1 MGLRIAALVTFLLAT
16 FAPVP
21 AMIATARAADST
33 PVRLHA
39 AGSLRSAMLE
49 IAKGFTAAYGIAVD
63 ANFKSS
69 GLLREGFEKGTAG
82 DVFASADMGNPQ
94 KLQQE
99 GLSGPVVLF
108 ARNQL
113 CAIARP
119 GLALNSA
126 MLLSAMLD
134 PAMKLGTSTPKADP
148 SGDYAWAMFA
158 KADAVEP
165 GSRAKLEAK
174 ALQLMGGPNSAQP
187 PDGLTPYAW
196 HLKEGRADIFLA
208 YCTGAKEA
216 LTQLPAASMVALPPA
231 LATGADYGLTVLK
244 SADAAKA
251 DLLAMYI
258 LSSAGQTVLAKYGF
272 EAPLL
277 TGN

>member
-1 MGLRIAALVTFLLAT
+1 VIA
-16 FAPVP
+16 P
-21 AMIATARAADST
+21 AHAADSA
-33 PVRLHA
+33 PVRLYA

-49 IAKGFTAAYGIAVD
+49 VAKGFTTSYGLAVD
-63 ANFKSS
+63 TNFKSS
-69 GLLREGFEKGTAG
+69 GLLREGFEKGTTG

-119 GLALNSA
+119 GLALTSA
-126 MLLSAMLD
+126 TLLSSMLD
-134 PAMKLGTSTPKADP
+134 PQVKLGTSTPKSDP

-158 KADAVEP
+158 KADAVVP
-165 GSRAKLEAK
+165 GSRVKLEAK
-174 ALQLMGGPNSAQP
+174 ALQLMGGPTSAQP
-187 PDGLTPYAW
+187 PDGITPYAW

-216 LTQLPAASMVALPPA
+216 LAQLPGATSVALPPA

-272 EAPLL
+272 EAPLQ